1 MERKK
6 IGKFTEVF
14 RPKKLDDVVLPK
26 RIYDIFK
33 NGEIEQ
39 SYLFYSGVPGSG
51 KTSLA
56 KVLAKDYD
64 SLYINVSDESS
75 VETVRDKIKSFGINS
90 SMLGGKYNKK
100 VIILDEI
107 DGASD
112 QFEKALRG
120 VMEDP
125 IISKN
130 VNFLATCNYLSKV
143 SEPVQSRF
151 ECIEFEPMNASEVE
165 EVIKGI
171 KRRLKVIIV
180 KYLGMKIE
188 NDVLDILVRKSF
200 PDMRSMYTT
209 LQKLYSMGIEEIQ
222 SEDIKQ
228 SFSYSD
234 IYTLCLDKPIPQNTF
249 KFIFEN
255 YDNKADEVINSLGIN
270 FTKWVMENKPEKIM
284 KLAEVIDVVNNAS
297 YKRKF
302 VIDPMVNVLD
312 CIFKIQKIF
321 NG

>member
-1 MERKK
+1 VSNVKL
-6 IGKFTEVF
+6 GKFTETF
-14 RPKKLDDVVLPK
+14 RPKKLEDVVLPK

-33 NGEIEQ
+33 DGKPIEQ

-51 KTSLA
+51 KTSLS
-56 KVLAKDYD
+56 KVLARDYD

-75 VETVRDKIKSFGINS
+75 VDTVRDKIKNFGVNS
-90 SMLGGKYNKK
+90 SILDGKYTKK
-100 VIILDEI
+100 IIILDEI

-130 VNFLATCNYLSKV
+130 VNFLATCNYINKV
-143 SEPVQSRF
+143 SEPLQSRF
-151 ECIEFEPMNASEVE
+151 ECIEFEPKNKEEVD

-171 KRRLKVIIV
+171 KRRLRVIIF
-180 KYLGMKIE
+180 KYLNMKIE
-188 NDVLDILVRKSF
+188 DDVLSALVQNSF

-209 LQKLYSMGIEEIQ
+209 LQKLHSMGVTEIKLD
-222 SEDIKQ
+222 DIKKTY
-228 SFSYSD
+228 SFVDVYE
-234 IYTLCLDKPIPQNTF
+234 LCLQKPNPENVF
-249 KFIFEN
+249 KVVFES
-255 YDNKADEVINSLGIN
+255 YDNKADEVVDSLGLSFSKWIKDN
-270 FTKWVMENKPEKIM
+270 HPTKFMKIV
-284 KLAEVIDVVNNAS
+284 EVLDVVNNAS

-302 VIDPMVNVLD
+302 VIDPMVNLLD

-321 NG
+321 N

>member
-6 IGKFTEVF
+6 IGKFTEAF
-14 RPKKLDDVVLPK
+14 RPKKLEDVVLPK

-33 NGEIEQ
+33 GGEIEQ

-64 SLYINVSDESS
+64 YLYINVSDESS
-75 VETVRDKIKSFGINS
+75 VDVVRDKIKSFGVS
-90 SMLGGKYNKK
+90 SSITGGKYNKK

-125 IISKN
+125 IIAKN
-130 VNFLATCNYLSKV
+130 VNFIATCNYLSKV

-171 KRRLKVIIV
+171 KKRLKSVV
-180 KYLGMKIE
+180 KYLEMKIE
-188 NDVLDILVRKSF
+188 DETLDVLVRKSF

-209 LQKLYSMGIEEIQ
+209 LQKLYSMGVVEIQ

-234 IYTLCLDKPIPQNTF
+234 IYKLCLEKPIPQNTF
-249 KFIFEN
+249 KFIFEK

-270 FTKWVMENKPEKIM
+270 FTKWVMENKPDKIM